1 MVYGVVMKN
10 TGKYLLLDFGRYRDS
25 GDKRKPLFTAGL
37 VDQYDKLAIDKHLDF
52 DDYVRASIMGDTA
65 VHVSLPNFKREIV
78 EDKHDNKY
86 LNNVAIRF
94 DRIANRNDLVLIG
107 DIFFTTNKRG
117 FTERRYSVKGILSID
132 PNVGHHG
139 EIRSENR
146 IVVRLFENGKWEDGI
161 NPDSQWPTDEQK
173 SDNLFSNDYILKLK
187 GESAED
193 GMFVVDK
200 PKQVL
205 EYLANWENYIESRKY
220 IIEKSSEPVFF
231 LSDAPNVFK
240 AYFTDG
246 NLHDSVDSGKLLH
259 PALSGSKRGKNW
271 TTEKVDE
278 TSRVGIVL
286 HFWIDEDHKNYI
298 EGKRAKRNNI
308 ESKIN
313 SFIRNPNILVD
324 PKITPNLYRREDQI
338 LPPFRDRSI
347 TNALFEKVE
356 PESELNDLEQELE
369 IRIARSERKSAE
381 ACKNAIKSELDKY
394 SEGELNITLQG
405 FEREQRPAISRR
417 ILADIERMI
426 SEERAMLAKK
436 MESNEEERTLFNET
450 ISEINAEIERTDSD
464 LKNLKSESE
473 AILEKFENNRDKL
486 TDSLKKKVDENSKE
500 IKSHNEKLKALDI
513 EREDI
518 KSKISKLS
526 KEIDSFKRE
535 YDAVYSKYNPEKET
549 ESELA
554 GSVERERQSLLND
567 KKAEL
572 TSTLEAEYDIKLKA
586 EQIDIK
592 SDIKARKE
600 FAVEEHSIARFHVFQ
615 EVETTEGDDIDSLVK
630 KYSSRMRAN
639 LALRKDFTGDLAII
653 GRQDKALHNF
663 MEGYTMNPFLA
674 TYLFSPASSGDMAQ
688 KDVRFYLQNL
698 NEGQTEAIRKALSSN
713 GMFLLQGP
721 PGTGKTQ
728 VIAELTAQFVTEGKK
743 VLIAS
748 ENNKAVDNA
757 FSRLPKIPVVRPMR
771 ILSQSAK
778 SKDNPHAMS
787 ALLKNFYEN
796 IINSLGAEI
805 SKYDNAQ
812 KYESEMEEH
821 ISSLNQRLDSIRA
834 TEQRIKGLQE
844 SINRVESELNAK
856 WNTLE
861 RQRTSYMFDHQKI
874 EDLRDS
880 KKQITSFEDE
890 EFLNVLFGRV
900 LKECDI
906 DLRNYEYRGILKS
919 IYNLNSD
926 EISEEYDLYE
936 KNKPLFELFEM
947 KNKKGI
953 SPKEI
958 IGINKEIS
966 NYEQNH
972 SVSIADFKIV
982 SLFSSVP
989 SKKSVREIKDI
1000 IAEETDLR
1008 LDEKDRAIRKLKEE
1022 SPDISLTE
1030 SNIKRLKA
1038 ERENLLQDPTYKDLD
1053 LQRNEFFNTVNRI
1066 FGDLKIIR
1074 SFKKEE
1080 DAISILKEEKERISR
1095 EMKSNNKKSGE
1106 KIEAYR
1112 KISKYLESEGLV
1124 EADSD
1129 IYNPDLLECVNVIGM
1144 TCSANIKFDNE
1155 FEDDQKIDL
1164 SELNIDV
1171 VIIDEVSKIP
1181 FIELLQPI
1189 LYGKTVVLVGDHKQL
1204 PPMYPG
1210 KIDKEEMDKYDSDII
1225 NPDLE
1230 KKYRD
1235 MFEDKSFFE
1244 ELFNKTPESNKIML
1258 TKQYRMHRAIMKI
1271 DNVFYGGKLELGC
1284 RDDQKQHY
1292 LNIDGAHGKKIIS
1305 ERNHVLF
1312 VDCKGNENQ
1321 ESGSTSFTNHEEAKV
1336 VNRLLELIDKNC
1348 RYDRNG
1354 RKLGYE
1360 FNKRH
1365 DERLSVG
1372 VISTYADQ
1380 ARLIKRLR
1388 NTKYKSFNDSG
1399 DEKFGIKSVDDF
1411 QGDERDII
1419 ILSLVRT
1426 DKRAKFLQDYRRIN
1440 VAISR
1445 ARRLLI
1451 IVGNKSALES
1461 MFTTL
1466 DNNRV
1471 PIYKNII
1478 SAVER
1483 ENGYLS
1489 QADILGSE

>member
-1 MVYGVVMKN
+1 MRGCDEMA
-10 TGKYLLLDFGRYRDS
+10 GRYLLLDFGRYRDS
-25 GDKRKPLFTAGL
+25 GDKRKPLFTDGL
-37 VDQYDKLAIDKHLDF
+37 VDQYNKLAINKHLDF
-52 DDYVRASIMGDTA
+52 DDYIRASIMGDTT

-78 EDKHDNKY
+78 EDKGDNKH

-94 DRIANRNDLVLIG
+94 DKIADGNDLVLMG

-117 FTERRYSVKGILSID
+117 FTERRYSVKGILTID

-139 EIRSENR
+139 ETKTKNR
-146 IVVRLFENGKWEDGI
+146 IAVRLFENGNWEDGF

-173 SDNLFSNDYILKLK
+173 TDNLFSNDYILKLK

-193 GMFVVDK
+193 GMFVVNK

-205 EYLANWENYIESRKY
+205 EYLEGWKNYIESRKY
-220 IIEKSSEPVFF
+220 IIRESSKPAFF
-231 LSDAPNVFK
+231 LSDAPNIFK
-240 AYFTDG
+240 AYFTEG
-246 NLHDSVDSGKLLH
+246 NLQDSVDNEKLLH
-259 PALSGSKRGKNW
+259 PILSGSKRGKNW
-271 TTEKVDE
+271 TTEKVNE
-278 TSRVGIVL
+278 TSRAGIVL
-286 HFWIDEDHKNYI
+286 HFWIDENHKDYI
-298 EGKRAKRNNI
+298 ESKRAKRNDI

-324 PKITPNLYRREDQI
+324 PKIAPNLYKKEDYV

-356 PESELNDLEQELE
+356 PESELKDLEQELE
-369 IRIARSERKSAE
+369 MRIARSERKSAE
-381 ACKNAIKSELDKY
+381 ACKSAIKSELDKY
-394 SEGELNITLQG
+394 SEGELNIILQG
-405 FEREQRPAISRR
+405 FKEEQRPVIGKR
-417 ILADIERMI
+417 ILADVGRRI
-426 SEERAMLAKK
+426 SEERATLTKK
-436 MESNEEERTLFNET
+436 VEGNKEECALSNDAISKIDAEVKRMNSES
-450 ISEINAEIERTDSD
+450 
-464 LKNLKSESE
+464 KNLESENE
-473 AILEKFENNRDKL
+473 AILGKFKNDRDKL
-486 TDSLKKKVDENSKE
+486 TDLLKKKVDENSKE
-500 IKSHNEKLKALDI
+500 IKSHNDKLKALDI
-513 EREDI
+513 KKADI

-526 KEIDSFKRE
+526 KEIDSFERE
-535 YDAVYSKYNPEKET
+535 YDAVDSKYDPENET

-554 GSVERERQSLLND
+554 SSVERERQSLLND

-572 TSTLEAEYDIKLKA
+572 TSALEAEFSVKLRA

-592 SDIKARKE
+592 SDIEARKE

-615 EVETTEGDDIDSLVK
+615 ELETTESADIDSLVK
-630 KYSSRMRAN
+630 GYTSGMKPN
-639 LALRKDFTGDLAII
+639 LALRKDFTGDLAVI
-653 GRQDKALHNF
+653 GRQDKALQNF

-674 TYLFSPASSGDMAQ
+674 TYLFSPASSGDIAQ

-698 NEGQTEAIRKALSSN
+698 NDGQKEAIRKALSSN

-771 ILSQSAK
+771 ILSQNAK
-778 SKDNPHAMS
+778 NKENPHAMS

-796 IINSLGAEI
+796 IINSLDTEI
-805 SKYDNAQ
+805 SKYDYAQ

-861 RQRTSYMFDHQKI
+861 RQRTSCVFDHQKI
-874 EDLRDS
+874 EELRDL

-890 EFLNVLFGRV
+890 EFLNALSDRV
-900 LKECDI
+900 LKECDV
-906 DLRNYEYRGILKS
+906 DLRNYEYRKILRS

-936 KNKPLFELFEM
+936 KNKPLFELFKK
-947 KNKKGI
+947 KNKEGI
-953 SPKEI
+953 SSNEI
-958 IGINKEIS
+958 IEINKEIS
-966 NYEQNH
+966 KYEQEH
-972 SVSIADFKIV
+972 SVGIADFKMM
-982 SLFSSVP
+982 SLFLNVL
-989 SKKSVREIKDI
+989 SKKSVRMIKDI

-1008 LDEKDRAIRKLKEE
+1008 LSEKDQAIRKLKEE
-1022 SPDISLTE
+1022 SPDIALTE
-1030 SNIKRLKA
+1030 SNVERLKA
-1038 ERENLLQDPTYKDLD
+1038 ERENLLQDPTRKDLD
-1053 LQRNEFFNTVNRI
+1053 LQKSEFFNTVNKI

-1080 DAISILKEEKERISR
+1080 DAISILEEEKERISR
-1095 EMKSNNKKSGE
+1095 EMKSDNKKLSE
-1106 KIEAYR
+1106 RIDAYR
-1112 KISKYLESEGLV
+1112 KISKYLESDGLV

-1230 KKYRD
+1230 KKYRG
-1235 MFEDKSFFE
+1235 MFEDRSFFE
-1244 ELFNKTPESNKIML
+1244 ELFDKTPESNRVML
-1258 TKQYRMHRAIMKI
+1258 TTQYRMHRAIMNI

-1321 ESGSTSFTNHEEAKV
+1321 ESGSTSFINREEAEV
-1336 VNRLLELIDKNC
+1336 VNKLLELIDKNC

-1380 ARLIKRLR
+1380 ARLIKRMKNR
-1388 NTKYKSFNDSG
+1388 KYRSFNDSG

-1426 DKRAKFLQDYRRIN
+1426 DKRARFLQDYRRIN

-1451 IVGNKSALES
+1451 IVGNKSALEP
-1461 MFTTL
+1461 MLTTL

-1489 QADILGSE
+1489 KTDVLGGE